1 MTKSWLNTISQKC
14 AFQSSAHKKMAK
26 KINLRENQW
35 HKIWEDY
42 ITSCQRGWT
51 SGCCQKY
58 IAAVLIYIIF
68 ALALSIQTDN
78 NDKFEH
84 FPFRKGPI
92 FRCLKDYAEQLP
104 RGDVKPVHYFCSG
117 DKQWVWPSRRHG
129 DMKRNDDQL
138 GRDLKLVLLPG
149 STNWA
154 KFEHCLAI
162 NSKIQFPIS
171 RIISW
176 VIIKMAWADNNDCWT
191 CPIFPLAIYKQGTDS
206 PTAMWDGTRTNQK
219 FCVVAGHSGAT
230 GLIEC
235 LYNVCL

>member
-1 MTKSWLNTISQKC
+1 MFPFCVGHLFYLLATEWSLVHSIPSFKNTFSTTEVANMTKSWLNTISQKC

-117 DKQWVWPSRRHG
+117 DKQ
-129 DMKRNDDQL
+129 
-138 GRDLKLVLLPG
+138 
-149 STNWA
+149 
-154 KFEHCLAI
+154 
-162 NSKIQFPIS
+162 
-171 RIISW
+171 
-176 VIIKMAWADNNDCWT
+176 
-191 CPIFPLAIYKQGTDS
+191 
-206 PTAMWDGTRTNQK
+206 
-219 FCVVAGHSGAT
+219 
-230 GLIEC
+230 
-235 LYNVCL
+235 